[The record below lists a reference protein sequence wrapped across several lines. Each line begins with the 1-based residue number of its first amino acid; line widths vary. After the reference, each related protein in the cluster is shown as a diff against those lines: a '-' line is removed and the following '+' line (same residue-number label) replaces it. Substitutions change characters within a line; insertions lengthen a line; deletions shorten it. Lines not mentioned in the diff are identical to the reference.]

1 MPKAQLI
8 SAVHVLFLVYYVI
21 LFARVILSWLNLP
34 PYHPFR
40 RRFGPVLMALT
51 EPLLRPVRRLLH
63 RYQSASPLDFSPL
76 VLYLLLWAA
85 EHLIVRALA
94 LL

>member
-1 MPKAQLI
+1 VPKAQLI
-8 SAVHVLFLVYYVI
+8 FAVQLLFRVYYVI

-40 RRFGPVLMALT
+40 RRFGPFLILVT

-76 VLYLLLWAA
+76 VLYLLLYAA